1 MRKNKFTPVL
11 RTTLLVVAGLIL
23 GLNLYNWNAKSLAGN
38 VLPMPFGYG
47 TAVVLSGSMEPT
59 IMTDE
64 MIIVK
69 AQENYEVGDV
79 VVYQSGYSLVVHR
92 IVAMDDQT
100 VMTRGDANNVDDEP
114 MELSRIKGE
123 VIAHI
128 PHVGTVV
135 QALKSPVATVI
146 LIVGVVLL
154 VEMSF
159 RKKKDEDDQQL
170 QQIKYEIRRLK
181 EEQNQ

>member
-1 MRKNKFTPVL
+1 MRKNKITPVL

-23 GLNLYNWNAKSLAGN
+23 GLNLYKWNAKSLAGN

-47 TAVVLSGSMEPT
+47 AAVVLSGSMEPT
-59 IMTDE
+59 IMTNE

-69 AQENYEVGDV
+69 AQDSYEVGDV

-92 IVAMDDQT
+92 IIAMDDQMVT
-100 VMTRGDANNVDDEP
+100 TRGDANNVDDEP

-123 VIAHI
+123 VIAHV
-128 PHVGTVV
+128 PHVGTVIQV
-135 QALKSPVATVI
+135 LKSPVATVI
-146 LIVGVVLL
+146 LIAGVVLI

-159 RKKKDEDDQQL
+159 RKKKEDDDQQL
-170 QQIKYEIRRLK
+170 QQIKDEIRRLK
-181 EEQNQ
+181 EEQDQ

>member
-1 MRKNKFTPVL
+1 MRKNKFLPIL
-11 RTTLLVVAGLIL
+11 RTIFLIVVSVAVGI
-23 GLNLYNWNAKSLAGN
+23 NVYNWNAKSLTGN

-47 TAVVLSGSMEPT
+47 AAVVLTGSMEPT

-128 PHVGTVV
+128 PHVGTVIQV
-135 QALKSPVATVI
+135 LKSPVATVI
-146 LIVGVVLL
+146 LIAGVILI

-159 RKKKDEDDQQL
+159 RKKKEDDDQQL
-170 QQIKYEIRRLK
+170 QQIKDEIRRLK
-181 EEQNQ
+181 EEQDQ